1 MPLIAKDKQ
10 NNPEKVCKVDVHE
23 VAELKVELK
32 VAVKQINFAVDTA
45 ASVAVISE
53 TQYQKTLAHIALV
66 NTDAKLNSYCN
77 SSIPALVVQK

>member
-32 VAVKQINFAVDTA
+32 VAVK
-45 ASVAVISE
+45 VALSFRKPS
-53 TQYQKTLAHIALV
+53 TRKPWPTL
-66 NTDAKLNSYCN
+66 
-77 SSIPALVVQK
+77 P